1 MSAFNPNPEPDS
13 HAKHET
19 KRRENL
25 KAINTKFTDMVEK
38 QHAQIENK
46 ERSLALLKKYTRN
59 LDWNAIEDE
68 NAMFDESY
76 TYNDYPLVEFHR
88 ENLQKYISLDKF
100 LRSVH
105 TADNITLRETAN
117 LNLRTDAQKKADR
130 IRKARELRTIIANRT
145 NKVKVNKVGGGKHRR
160 CRQTKKRKHK

>member
-1 MSAFNPNPEPDS
+1 MSAIN
-13 HAKHET
+13 HET

-25 KAINTKFTDMVEK
+25 KAINTKFIDMVET

-46 ERSLALLKKYTRN
+46 RRSLELLKKHN
-59 LDWNAIEDE
+59 PKLDWNAIEDE

-76 TYNDYPLVEFHR
+76 MYDDFPLVDFHR
-88 ENLQKYISLDKF
+88 ENLQKHITLEKF
-100 LRSVH
+100 LKRVH
-105 TADNITLRETAN
+105 TVDNITLRETAK

-130 IRKARELRTIIANRT
+130 IREARELRMIIANRT

-160 CRQTKKRKHK
+160 SRQTKKRKHK